1 MDARVII
8 LGATGYTG
16 RLVAEAATRAGMA
29 PVLAGR
35 HPDALAALRAD
46 LAALA
51 PFGKEPTVQIAD
63 AADAVSVRALV
74 RDARDVLVTTVGPFV
89 RLGRP
94 AVEAAIDA
102 GCGYIDSTGE
112 PDFIRTIFETYGPQ
126 AQVSGAR
133 LFTAMGYDYVPG
145 NLAGALA
152 MRDAIADGRIPDR
165 VEVGYFVKG
174 SGGFS
179 SGTKASMAASIGATP
194 FTYTAG
200 AIVDGFTDVESF
212 TVDGEQ
218 WDALPIGGSEHFTMP
233 RIDHR
238 LTSVGVYLGWAGKG
252 TRAAHAA
259 AKAAATAAKVP
270 LAGKVIDAALN
281 RGADVTGQG
290 PTAHERAGARTLVV
304 ARTLDPVGRQLSHV
318 TMEGPSP
325 YDLTA
330 ELMTWAAAMVLTGR
344 TVGTGACGPVDG
356 FGLAALESGCA
367 DIGLHRVD

>member
-29 PVLAGR
+29 PLLAGR
-35 HPDALAALRAD
+35 HPEALAALQAE
-46 LAALA
+46 LASRA
-51 PFGKEPTVQIAD
+51 PFGKEPTVQVAD
-63 AADAVSVRALV
+63 VADSASVSALV
-74 RDARDVLVTTVGPFV
+74 REPSDVLVTTVGPFV

-102 GCGYIDSTGE
+102 GCAYIDSTGE
-112 PDFIRTIFETYGPQ
+112 PTYIREVFETFGPQ
-126 AQVSGAR
+126 AEASGAR

-152 MRDAIADGRIPDR
+152 IRDAIADGRIPDR

-174 SGGFS
+174 SGGYS

-194 FTYTAG
+194 FAYTAG

-212 TVDGEQ
+212 TIDSEK
-218 WDALPIGGSEHFTMP
+218 WDALPIGGSEHFTLP

-270 LAGKVIDAALN
+270 LAGKVMDAALG
-281 RGADVTGQG
+281 RGSDVTGQG
-290 PTAHERAGARTLVV
+290 PTSLERADARTVVV

-318 TMEGPSP
+318 TIEGPSP

-330 ELMTWAAAMVLTGR
+330 ELMTWAAAMALTGR
-344 TVGTGACGPVDG
+344 TIGTGALGPVDG

-367 DIGLHRVD
+367 DIGLRRVD

>member
-35 HPDALAALRAD
+35 HHESLSELRAD
-46 LAALA
+46 LASHA
-51 PFGKEPTVQIAD
+51 PFGKEPTVQVAD
-63 AADAVSVRALV
+63 AADAASVRALV
-74 RDARDVLVTTVGPFV
+74 RNAQDVLVTTVGPFV

-94 AVEAAIDA
+94 AVEAAVDA

-112 PDFIRTIFETYGPQ
+112 PDFIRTIFENYGPQ
-126 AQVSGAR
+126 AQGSGAR

-152 MRDAIADGRIPDR
+152 VRDAIADGRIPDR

-179 SGTKASMAASIGATP
+179 SGTKASMAASVGAKP
-194 FTYTAG
+194 FAYTAG

-212 TVDGEQ
+212 AVDGEQ
-218 WDALPIGGSEHFTMP
+218 WDALPIGGGEHFTLP

-259 AKAAATAAKVP
+259 AKAAATAARVP
-270 LAGKVIDAALN
+270 LAGRVIDAALS
-281 RGADVTGQG
+281 RGGDVTGQG
-290 PTAHERAGARTLVV
+290 PSAQERAGARTLVV

-330 ELMTWAAAMVLTGR
+330 ELMTWAAAMALTAR
-344 TVGTGACGPVDG
+344 TIGTGALGPVDG
-356 FGLAALESGCA
+356 FGLAALEAGCA
-367 DIGLHRVD
+367 DIGLRRVD